1 MNVQELL
8 APLGLNFKL
17 LFIQLV
23 GFLILFWLLKKF
35 LFGRVMDMIQRRGD
49 EIRSAY
55 EENERTRDEVKELQ
69 AEYQRKLQDARRE
82 AEAIVQRAT
91 DQAARAGQEIMDK
104 TRQEADD
111 LRAKSLAAIEQE
123 KKKVISEVRT
133 EVVNLSVEIARRLLE
148 KQIEPADAEKIAD
161 DVITRLGG
169 VRP

>member
-55 EENERTRDEVKELQ
+55 EENERTRDEVKQLQ
-69 AEYQRKLQDARRE
+69 AEYQQKLQDARRE

-91 DQAARAGQEIMDK
+91 DQASRAGQEIMDK
-104 TRQEADD
+104 TRQEADE

-133 EVVNLSVEIARRLLE
+133 DVVNLSVEIARRLLE

-161 DVITRLGG
+161 DVIARLGG
-169 VRP
+169 VRL